1 MKILLIS
8 ENSIEIQQY
17 IKLYE
22 GDYVESVD
30 DIHIKFSIA
39 DAKTF
44 VETFLINAK
53 KHIDFVIADF
63 NTDSFYN
70 EFVELTSWF
79 RESSTTY
86 SQGNFQLRS
95 IPVFL
100 MNNMLGYERLHYEQ
114 IDYEIDNVFDGLVFK
129 PEDYKRIGVGNNS
142 LANGLKRWL
151 DKLASDLDDLDMN
164 HSEDLSKLNV
174 KIFRAMA
181 HKLRVLSPD
190 FDRQKKSL
198 DYTWIGNKKQIIES
212 TGDDYAK
219 LLKTYS
225 QNPSL
230 RNEKQIHQF
239 LIKYNHLLKSEDF
252 HKSIYEQHFYYN
264 APYKRRYVEVDF
276 LNITHSYSLQ
286 SHQHFEVKLPNQR
299 FFSKTD
305 GELLSVAKRY
315 LQQIGNKYG
324 QYFSSQ
330 DNLVEI
336 TKRLANHQVTIE
348 SLNFQYALLMGRD
361 EDRQQ
366 NIAGL
371 NIYISRLSQNANL
384 LTYDDLL
391 KRHQYLHQRITQ
403 FGI

>member
-8 ENSIEIQQY
+8 ESSIDIEQY
-17 IKLYE
+17 MKLYE
-22 GDYVESVD
+22 GDYIESAN
-30 DIHIKFSIA
+30 DIH
-39 DAKTF
+39 AKSSVSEAKIF
-44 VETFLINAK
+44 VETYLITAK
-53 KHIDFVIADF
+53 KHIDFIIADF
-63 NTDSFYN
+63 RTDTFYDQYI
-70 EFVELTSWF
+70 EFASWV

-86 SQGNFQLRS
+86 SKGNFQLRT

-100 MNNMLGYERLHYEQ
+100 MNNMLGFQRLHYEQ
-114 IDYEIDNVFDGLVFK
+114 IDYEIENVFDGLVFK
-129 PEDYKRIGVGNNS
+129 PEDYKRIGIGNNS
-142 LANGLKRWL
+142 LATGMKRWL

-164 HSEDLSKLNV
+164 HRGDFSQLDV
-174 KIFRAMA
+174 RIFSARA

-190 FDRQKKSL
+190 FDRNKKSL
-198 DYTWIGNKKQIIES
+198 DYIWIGNKKQIIES

-239 LIKYNHLLKSEDF
+239 LIQYNHLLKSEDF
-252 HKSIYEQHFYYN
+252 EKSIYEQHFYYN
-264 APYKRRYVEVDF
+264 APLQRRYVEVDF
-276 LNITHSYSLQ
+276 LNITHPYSLQ

-299 FFSKTD
+299 FFSKND
-305 GELLSVAKRY
+305 GELLSVSKRY

-324 QYFSSQ
+324 QFFSNE

-336 TKRLANHQVTIE
+336 MKRLANHQVLID
-348 SLNFQYALLMGRD
+348 SLDFQYALLMGRD

-371 NIYISRLSQNANL
+371 NTYISGLSQNVNL

-391 KRHQYLHQRITQ
+391 KRHQYLHQRVTQ